1 MRDAITKFVLSMII
15 GCIIFGIAFATMHAT
30 RVAPADSF
38 IEIFWGL
45 TTAALWILSFGVIFA
60 GISNLLN
67 DI

>member
-1 MRDAITKFVLSMII
+1 MRDAITKFILSIII
-15 GCIIFGIAFATMHAT
+15 GCIIFGIAVATMHAT
-30 RVAPADSF
+30 HVAPAGSS

-45 TTAALWILSFGVIFA
+45 TTITLWILSFGAIFA